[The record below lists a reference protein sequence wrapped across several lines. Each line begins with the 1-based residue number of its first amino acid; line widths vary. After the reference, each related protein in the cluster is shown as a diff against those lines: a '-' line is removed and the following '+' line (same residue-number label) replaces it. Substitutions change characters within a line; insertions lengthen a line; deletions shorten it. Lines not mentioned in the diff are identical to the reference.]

1 MFHSNAPSS
10 FGASITRTQ
19 GRSVIHNDENAMA
32 MPLLSSKNMIMHMN
46 MNTNMNLHLHLRNK
60 SKSGTRSGA
69 LRTHN
74 SNSNAKINAN
84 SNVNNNVNSNVNV
97 NANSNSKPSFA
108 NMNAKTPLKNRN
120 STNTRRR
127 ALGDISNRKGTANG
141 NANGNGN
148 GFGGIHMNI
157 HADAKSN
164 TCSENS
170 KETHVH
176 HVPVSIYTP
185 HKRSETKRSSD
196 ININTNG
203 LKQNTSMNTFPS
215 STTHTRTH
223 TRTRTGKR
231 KHISFAIH
239 TSSELTPNDHT
250 CGSRATRTRTRT
262 PPEREILGNN
272 TNRGCFS
279 IDVDEGLDAIRA
291 IHEQDRYN
299 AMNNLK
305 HHIMSEDELGHH
317 AVQEALSH
325 LEHVDDD
332 VLQSH
337 LMFDEYN
344 DLFGGSLDDNED
356 EDDLIANS
364 DDISI

>member
-1 MFHSNAPSS
+1 
-10 FGASITRTQ
+10 
-19 GRSVIHNDENAMA
+19 
-32 MPLLSSKNMIMHMN
+32 
-46 MNTNMNLHLHLRNK
+46 
-60 SKSGTRSGA
+60 
-69 LRTHN
+69 
-74 SNSNAKINAN
+74 
-84 SNVNNNVNSNVNV
+84 
-97 NANSNSKPSFA
+97 
-108 NMNAKTPLKNRN
+108 MNAKTPLKNRN

-185 HKRSETKRSSD
+185 HKRSEKKRSSN

-215 STTHTRTH
+215 STTHTRT
-223 TRTRTGKR
+223 RTGKK

>member
-46 MNTNMNLHLHLRNK
+46 TNMNLHLHLRNK

-74 SNSNAKINAN
+74 SNSNAN
-84 SNVNNNVNSNVNV
+84 SNV

-148 GFGGIHMNI
+148 GNGFGGIHMNI

-170 KETHVH
+170 KETHVQ

-185 HKRSETKRSSD
+185 HKRSETKRSSN

-215 STTHTRTH
+215 STTHTRT
-223 TRTRTGKR
+223 RTRTGKK

>member
-32 MPLLSSKNMIMHMN
+32 MPLLSSKNMIMHMH
-46 MNTNMNLHLHLRNK
+46 MNLHLHLRNK
-60 SKSGTRSGA
+60 PKSGTRSGA

-74 SNSNAKINAN
+74 SNSN
-84 SNVNNNVNSNVNV
+84 VNSNV

-141 NANGNGN
+141 NANGNG
-148 GFGGIHMNI
+148 FGGIHMNI

-170 KETHVH
+170 KETHVQ

-185 HKRSETKRSSD
+185 HKRSEKKRSSN

-215 STTHTRTH
+215 STTHTRT
-223 TRTRTGKR
+223 RTGKK

>member
-32 MPLLSSKNMIMHMN
+32 MPLLSSKNMIMH
-46 MNTNMNLHLHLRNK
+46 LRNK

-74 SNSNAKINAN
+74 SNSNAN
-84 SNVNNNVNSNVNV
+84 SNVNSNV

-141 NANGNGN
+141 NANGNG
-148 GFGGIHMNI
+148 FGGIHMNI

-170 KETHVH
+170 KETHVQ

-185 HKRSETKRSSD
+185 HKRSEKKRSSN

-215 STTHTRTH
+215 STTHTRT
-223 TRTRTGKR
+223 RTGKK